1 MSNQM
6 RWLMGTGALMGALGV
21 GLGAFGAHA
30 LQSYLGARAGDG
42 DQAAR
47 LLNTWEIAVRYQM
60 YHALALLL
68 AAALVQRVGG
78 YALTVTGISFTA
90 GVLIFSGC
98 LYALV
103 LTGARWLG
111 AVVPVG
117 GVLMIVGWIALL
129 WAGLTS
135 RS

>member
-1 MSNQM
+1 
-6 RWLMGTGALMGALGV
+6 MGAIGI

-30 LQSYLGARAGDG
+30 LQSYLATHAEDG
-42 DQAAR
+42 QQAAK
-47 LLNTWEIAVRYQM
+47 LLNTWEIGVRYQM

-68 AAALVQRVGG
+68 AAALVQRAGG
-78 YALTVTGISFTA
+78 LALTVAGLSFTA

-103 LTGARWLG
+103 LTGMRWLG

-117 GVLMIVGWIALL
+117 GVVMIVGWIALL

-135 RS
+135 RP